1 MSNMDASLNLNGNIA
16 LRIAGSIANLIIQDV
31 FARGDSIRLIGI
43 ENITAIERM
52 SETFF
57 TIVEIR
63 DSEQN
68 LFCNMISI
76 YAKPPQGFTI
86 YDAEREQG

>member
-1 MSNMDASLNLNGNIA
+1 MSNMEAPLNLNGNIA
-16 LRIAGSIANLIIQDV
+16 LRITGSIADLIIKDV

-57 TIVEIR
+57 TIGEIR

-68 LFCNMISI
+68 LFCNIISI
-76 YAKPPQGFTI
+76 YAEPPKGFTI

>member
-1 MSNMDASLNLNGNIA
+1 MSNMDTSLNLNGNIA
-16 LRIAGSIANLIIQDV
+16 LRIAGSIADLIIKDV
-31 FARGDSIRLIGI
+31 LGRGDCIRLIEI
-43 ENITAIERM
+43 ENIEAIKEM
-52 SETFF
+52 KETFF
-57 TIVEIR
+57 TIGEIR
-63 DSEQN
+63 DPEQN